1 MLTGEEPEQIDHIS
15 GARDDNREDNLR
27 AVTVSM
33 NMRNAK
39 KPVTNTSGV
48 PGVNWDKGR
57 GKWLVRIGVG
67 ERKTRNL
74 GRFDSFDAAI
84 AARKSAERHHG
95 YHENHGRAA

>member
-1 MLTGEEPEQIDHIS
+1 
-15 GARDDNREDNLR
+15 
-27 AVTVSM
+27 M